1 MGGRH
6 PLIDE
11 ALDRAVNN
19 GTIIVAAAP
28 NRTYTPMTTPA
39 KHPKVFCIG
48 SAYGDG
54 RPTGANPPHEK
65 QKFCALGEGVRVD
78 WNFEAPRLSHELP
91 AGGPHRHDAG
101 TSTATVI
108 AAGIASLFI
117 DYLRQISDYGRGP
130 GNFESINKLF
140 LSMSDHAAGQ
150 EYRFLAP
157 WSLFQ
162 GTNYKENMKRI
173 ISEGSIITL
182 TLRLIPFRS
191 VRFHN
196 P

>member
-6 PLIDE
+6 SLIEE

-19 GTIIVAAAP
+19 GAIIVAAAP
-28 NRTYTPMTTPA
+28 NRTYTPMTFPA

-54 RPTGANPPHEK
+54 RATGANPPHEK

-78 WNFEAPRLSHELP
+78 WKFEATSKSHQIP
-91 AGGPHRHDAG
+91 AGELYRHDAG

-108 AAGIASLFI
+108 AAGIVSLFV

-130 GNFESINKLF
+130 ENFETLLKLF
-140 LSMSDHAAGQ
+140 LSMSDHDAGK

-157 WSLFQ
+157 WLLFQ
-162 GTNYKENMKRI
+162 ATNYKDKIKRI
-173 ISEGSIITL
+173 ISEGSNCTF
-182 TLRLIPFRS
+182 T
-191 VRFHN
+191 
-196 P
+196 